1 MQTAHAIDYSA
12 PGLKIDGAKACQSEI
27 VRFVRGIRGPRKTP
41 VASAHIVRWFR
52 ATPAEFV
59 QAQID
64 AALLAGRIRIYPRNL
79 GSTRRAKGGYVYEVA
94 T

>member
-59 QAQID
+59 QTQID
-64 AALLAGRIRIYPRNL
+64 AALLAGRIRICPRNL
-79 GSTRRAKGGYVYEVA
+79 SSTRRAKGAYVYEA
-94 T
+94 ST